1 MSMLRALRGI
11 LFCAAALH
19 AQAPPAQPVPAQSQ
33 GSAAGAGLETPWE
46 IAPVLNAIGDH
57 STRLLAALDRFDANS
72 WVEKGASPTYA
83 EQLKSCKEQVK
94 AVADNSKAL
103 ARNPEQLAASLE
115 LLIRMQGVD
124 ALLGSVE
131 EAIRKYQDPA
141 RAQDLIVLEAENGAN
156 RDRFQQYLVSLAAD
170 REHAL
175 QVMDKEA
182 QRCRSQIAVPCTPV
196 KTGKK
201 K

>member
-1 MSMLRALRGI
+1 MQRALRGV
-11 LFCAAALH
+11 LFCTVALF
-19 AQAPPAQPVPAQSQ
+19 AQGPAGQQAQPPVQKS
-33 GSAAGAGLETPWE
+33 AGLETPWD
-46 IAPVLNAIGDH
+46 IAPVLLAMSEH
-57 STRLLAALDRFDANS
+57 STRLLAALDRFDANA
-72 WVEKGASPTYA
+72 WLEKGASPTYA
-83 EQLKSCKEQVK
+83 EQLQSCKEQVK
-94 AVADNSKAL
+94 AVADTSKAL

-115 LLIRMQGVD
+115 LLIRIE
-124 ALLGSVE
+124 ALDTMFGSVE
-131 EAIRKYQDPA
+131 EVVRKYQDPA
-141 RAQDLIVLEAENGAN
+141 RAQDLAGLIAQNGAN

-182 QRCRSQIAVPCTPV
+182 QRCRGLLALPASVPP

>member
-1 MSMLRALRGI
+1 MFGTVAL
-11 LFCAAALH
+11 F
-19 AQAPPAQPVPAQSQ
+19 AQAPPGSQIPPVSQTPPPPAP
-33 GSAAGAGLETPWE
+33 AGLETTWD
-46 IAPVLNAIGDH
+46 IAPVLLAISDH
-57 STRLLAALDRFDANS
+57 STRLLAALGRFDANT
-72 WVEKGASPTYA
+72 WVDKGASPTYG
-83 EQLKSCKEQVK
+83 EQLQSCKDQVK
-94 AVADNSKAL
+94 AVADTSRAL

-115 LLIRMQGVD
+115 LLIRMQGLD
-124 ALLGSVE
+124 TMYASVE

-141 RAQDLIVLEAENGAN
+141 QAQDLASLIATGTAS

-182 QRCRSQIAVPCTPV
+182 QRCRSMLAMPASTS